1 MAIGFG
7 VGACLLLLMRPIF
20 VTTVEQNKNL
30 TTKLVL
36 LQVAHSVKLSQLAET
51 IECSILEEVGCHVGT
66 QVQIFQIA

>member
-51 IECSILEEVGCHVGT
+51 IECSILEVGCHVGT